1 MFDLV
6 VVIPVYNEDEVI
18 LDVIHDWKNV
28 LGQLNINYRISV
40 YNDGSKDNTQQVL
53 ETAFGNDTTVDLI
66 YKENSGHGPTILQG
80 YLAYIHKS
88 QWLFQVD
95 SDNEMPASQFASLWK
110 AREHYDFLLGRRAER
125 EQALSRKLTSLFSRL
140 TVKLFTKASCYDVNS
155 PFRLM
160 RSECFAQ
167 FLPCL
172 PLNTST
178 PNVILSGLAGMH
190 KLRVVEFPVKHTNRT
205 TGEVS
210 IKKWKLFKF
219 AVKAFFQTISV
230 LTKEHLKHRA

>member
-6 VVIPVYNEDEVI
+6 VVIPVYNEDEII
-18 LDVIHDWKNV
+18 LDVINDWKST
-28 LGQLNINYRISV
+28 LEKLNINHCISV

-53 ETAFGNDTTVDLI
+53 DAAFGEDAAVHLI
-66 YKENSGHGPTILQG
+66 HKENSGHGPTILQG
-80 YLAYIHKS
+80 YLAYAQKS

-95 SDNEMPASQFASLWK
+95 SDNEMPASEFVSLWN
-110 AREHYDFLLGRRAER
+110 ARENYDFLLGRREER

-140 TVKLFTKASCYDVNS
+140 TVRVFTQSSCYDVNS

-160 RSECFAQ
+160 RSERFAA
-167 FLPCL
+167 FLPYL
-172 PLNTST
+172 PLDTST
-178 PNVILSGLAGMH
+178 PNVILSGLAGIY
-190 KLRVVEFPVKHTNRT
+190 KLRIAEFPVKHTNRT

-219 AVKAFFQTISV
+219 AVRAFFQTMSV
-230 LTKEHLKHRA
+230 LAKVRLRGC